1 MPSGCSEIRHGFHVS
16 KYIEKTVEK
25 SDRDF
30 KADLMLAAIEE
41 NTGHMIILAV
51 IEWGKF
57 ICLQYDHTKPVHSR
71 IKLTACTSY
80 CNKKKGYCY

>member
-1 MPSGCSEIRHGFHVS
+1 MPSANLTTKDVS
-16 KYIEKTVEK
+16 FGKNLEKT
-25 SDRDF
+25 DRDF

-57 ICLQYDHTKPVHSR
+57 VCLQYDL
-71 IKLTACTSY
+71 IADLWF
-80 CNKKKGYCY
+80 

>member
-1 MPSGCSEIRHGFHVS
+1 MPTKELFSG
-16 KYIEKTVEK
+16 KNLEKT
-25 SDRDF
+25 DRDF
-30 KADLMLAAIEE
+30 KADLMLVAIEE

-57 ICLQYDHTKPVHSR
+57 VCLKYDHTKPVHSR

-80 CNKKKGYCY
+80 CNKKKGYFY

>member
-1 MPSGCSEIRHGFHVS
+1 MPSANMPTKELFSG
-16 KYIEKTVEK
+16 KNLEKT
-25 SDRDF
+25 DRDF

-57 ICLQYDHTKPVHSR
+57 VCLKYDHTKPVHSR
-71 IKLTACTSY
+71 TKLTACTSY
-80 CNKKKGYCY
+80 CNKKKG

>member
-1 MPSGCSEIRHGFHVS
+1 MPSGCSKTHHGCHVG
-16 KYIEKTVEK
+16 KYIEK

-30 KADLMLAAIEE
+30 KADLMLTAIEE

-57 ICLQYDHTKPVHSR
+57 VCFQYDHTKPVHSR

-80 CNKKKGYCY
+80 CNKKKG